1 MYYQQNLR
9 VQVQQYRNNIYKAVH
24 TTYGSQSKY
33 FLDFLQKTP
42 YLRGLVAEME
52 AQHPGVQFGEAERNQ
67 LRGGQ
72 WLIHDTEGEAAK
84 YSYGILCDCAG
95 NDNARM
101 YAQRVSTERNFNA
114 ALRDFTEVMIDPF
127 VNYLHRQI
135 DEGSNVLYLLEK
147 YKRRTEWFHRDD
159 LLTRLRADSRQSEDA
174 VEAHLREYLFDQG
187 IDYPFS
193 QPRSPGGR
201 VDVAADIG
209 EDRPLILELKLF
221 DLARGYGIR
230 YLRKGFRQIQTY
242 ADDYGQSVGYLVV
255 FNCTPR
261 RIDFRTSATEQLW
274 PPRIVV
280 GHQTF
285 FLIVIDLVMPEGSAS
300 KRDARR
306 PYPIE
311 EAYLLA
317 PDVEADEDM
326 IEVEAE
332 EEA

>member
-9 VQVQQYRNNIYKAVH
+9 VQVQQYRNRLYKAVH
-24 TTYGSQSKY
+24 ATYGTQVKY
-33 FLDFLQKTP
+33 LLDFIRKTP

-52 AQHPGVQFGEAERNQ
+52 AQNLDVQWGEPQREK
-67 LRGGQ
+67 LRGRGE
-72 WLIHDTEGEAAK
+72 WESHDTEGAAAK
-84 YSYGILCDCAG
+84 YSHGILCDCSG
-95 NDNARM
+95 NDNARI
-101 YAQRVSTERNFNA
+101 YAQRVSTERDINA
-114 ALRDFTEVMIDPF
+114 ALRDFTEIMIDPF
-127 VNYLHRQI
+127 INYLHDQI

-147 YKRRTEWFHRDD
+147 YKRRVEWFHHDE

-209 EDRPLILELKLF
+209 EERPLILELKLF
-221 DLARGYGIR
+221 DLARSYGKR

-261 RIDFRTSATEQLW
+261 RIDFRTSASEQIW

-285 FLIVIDLVMPEGSAS
+285 FLIGIDLVMPEGSAS

-306 PYPIE
+306 PYLIE
-311 EAYLLA
+311 ESYLLA
-317 PDVEADEDM
+317 PDVEEDED
-326 IEVEAE
+326 ESGEERKEA
-332 EEA
+332 

>member
-1 MYYQQNLR
+1 MYFKQNLR
-9 VQVQQYRNNIYKAVH
+9 VQVQQYRNRLYKAIH
-24 TTYGSQSKY
+24 ATYGTQVKY
-33 FLDFLQKTP
+33 FLDFIQNTP

-52 AQHPGVQFGEAERNQ
+52 AQHPGVQWGDEQRVQ
-67 LRGGQ
+67 LRDRGE
-72 WLIHDTEGEAAK
+72 LELHDTEGAAAK
-84 YSYGILCDCAG
+84 YSYGILCDCTDS
-95 NDNARM
+95 NNARM
-101 YAQRVSTERNFNA
+101 YAHRVSTETNFNA
-114 ALRDFTEVMIDPF
+114 MLRDFTELMIDPF
-127 VNYLHRQI
+127 VNYLHDQI

-147 YKRRTEWFHRDD
+147 YKRRVEWFHRDE

-201 VDVAADIG
+201 VDVTADIG
-209 EDRPLILELKLF
+209 EERPLILELKLF
-221 DLARGYGIR
+221 DLARGYGKG

-261 RIDFRTSATEQLW
+261 RIDLRSSASEQIW

-285 FLIVIDLVMPEGSAS
+285 FLVVIDLVMPEGSAS
-300 KRDARR
+300 KRDARQ
-306 PYPIE
+306 PYVIE
-311 EAYLLA
+311 EAYLLVS
-317 PDVEADEDM
+317 DVEEDAGE
-326 IEVEAE
+326 IEG

>member
-9 VQVQQYRNNIYKAVH
+9 VRMQQYRNRLYKSDHAS
-24 TTYGSQSKY
+24 YGSQLKY
-33 FLDFLQKTP
+33 LRDFIQQTP

-52 AQHPGVQFGEAERNQ
+52 AQNPGVQWGDAEREQ
-67 LRGGQ
+67 LRGRGER
-72 WLIHDTEGEAAK
+72 LIHDTEGAAAK
-84 YSYGILCDCAG
+84 YSYGLLCDCAG
-95 NDNARM
+95 NDNARQ

-114 ALRDFTEVMIDPF
+114 ALRDFTEIMIDPF
-127 VNYLHRQI
+127 INYLHDQI

-147 YKRRTEWFHRDD
+147 YKRRVEWFHRDE
-159 LLTRLRADSRQSEDA
+159 LLARLRADSRQSEDA

-221 DLARGYGIR
+221 DLERSYGKR

-255 FNCTPR
+255 FNCSPR
-261 RIDFRTSATEQLW
+261 RIDLRTSAGEQLW

-285 FLIVIDLVMPEGSAS
+285 FLVVIDVVMPEGSAS

-311 EAYLLA
+311 EPYLLA
-317 PDVEADEDM
+317 SDTAEAGDEDET
-326 IEVEAE
+326 EVE
-332 EEA
+332 EA